1 MTFMLFMSFM
11 CAFGIRSFF
20 LVTAVGFRTHPRD
33 VERSG
38 YSSGRHSAMIL
49 VSNPIA
55 IVQRVS
61 AIAVALTVGLGAS
74 VCRSAIGSQPEP
86 PPRSSTGFIVNGD
99 VSLRYLLERPPG
111 AGPFPA
117 VVIGHGSGETH
128 KEDFPAAGRLL
139 GMGFVVLRYDKRGV
153 GESTGKYSMVGIA
166 NSEKMFDDL
175 SSDMAA
181 AAAFL
186 RTLPDVDRTRIGL
199 VGPSQAGWIIPVAA
213 KRSHP
218 AFMILFVGP
227 TVTVGQEIYYS
238 RFSEETTTP
247 FDALSRILTE
257 YRGPQGFDPRPY
269 LEELTVP
276 GLWLLGA
283 VDRSIPTKE
292 CVAILDELIAAG
304 KPYRRVVY
312 PAAGHSLNG
321 ANFWPDVAAFL
332 SELKILR

>member
-1 MTFMLFMSFM
+1 MRRSRSLLPVISFTL
-11 CAFGIRSFF
+11 GVSFC
-20 LVTAVGFRTHPRD
+20 G
-33 VERSG
+33 
-38 YSSGRHSAMIL
+38 SAAQ
-49 VSNPIA
+49 S
-55 IVQRVS
+55 
-61 AIAVALTVGLGAS
+61 
-74 VCRSAIGSQPEP
+74 P
-86 PPRSSTGFIVNGD
+86 PAELPRSSTGFIVNGD

-111 AGPFPA
+111 PGPFPA
-117 VVIGHGSGETH
+117 VVVGHGSGETH
-128 KEDFPAAGRLL
+128 KEDFPAAARLL

-181 AAAFL
+181 GAAFL

-218 AFMILFVGP
+218 AFMILLVGP

-238 RFSEETTTP
+238 RYSEETTTP
-247 FDALSRILTE
+247 FDELSRILKE

-312 PAAGHSLNG
+312 PSAGHSLNG
-321 ANFWPDVAAFL
+321 ANFWPDVAGFL
-332 SELKILR
+332 EEIKILR